1 MGAAWAEMW
10 SGTQPTLIGMFALAV
25 CSLSQSE
32 QEEGEVAAE
41 EGGYN
46 SLQTELDGRH
56 DAKQQQVQG
65 DVEEGVTDVT
75 RLGVQSP

>member
-1 MGAAWAEMW
+1 
-10 SGTQPTLIGMFALAV
+10 MFALAV

>member
-56 DAKQQQVQG
+56 DAKQ
-65 DVEEGVTDVT
+65 
-75 RLGVQSP
+75 